1 MYTLR
6 LKTSVNR
13 SKRPVL
19 LNVCKKDG
27 TYLADKVVA
36 NGSIGFGI
44 STYDTDDFNF
54 NNNVFKVQSFIMG
67 NQILVMNL
75 KPIRLMICDTLM
87 R

>member
-1 MYTLR
+1 MF
-6 LKTSVNR
+6 
-13 SKRPVL
+13 P
-19 LNVCKKDG
+19 CKDG
-27 TYLADKVVA
+27 TYLANKVVA

-44 STYDTDDFNF
+44 STYDTDDVSF
-54 NNNVFKVQSFIMG
+54 NNGVFKVQSFIMG